1 MDKRKTLAKRW
12 MRRFLFQWMLCLLVA
27 LTIYGMGY
35 WYCTSIHPVWQGTE
49 AMYLPLQ
56 YLKVLALPLICIYLV
71 GSAGAVAYFQFRRI
85 GDGLWEIEKNL
96 KNEQADS
103 GRVPEELTEL
113 NVKIQQYQLEM
124 SRSRQAESEA
134 NQRKNDLIMYM
145 AHDLKTPLTS
155 MIGYLT
161 LLSEEKML
169 PEEIREKYQEIVL
182 NKSLRL
188 EELINEFFEITRF
201 NFSHMVL
208 EKQTVNMTRMLNQM
222 ITEFYPVFQKQG
234 LCCKTEFEE
243 VEVVCDVDKMER
255 VFDNLLKNIANYS
268 YPNTEILLHL
278 KAMGN
283 KGMQLT
289 TVNSGKTIPPEKLS
303 HLFEQ
308 FFRVDSSRSSE
319 TGGTGLGLAVS
330 KEIVTL
336 HGGTISCDSA
346 QERIIFTVTL
356 PGV

>member
-1 MDKRKTLAKRW
+1 VGKRKELAKRLL
-12 MRRFLFQWMLCLLVA
+12 RRLLVRLLVCLLIA
-27 LTIYGMGY
+27 LAVFGIGF
-35 WYCTSIHPVWQGTE
+35 WYCTKVHGIWTGTE
-49 AMYLPLQ
+49 ALYPFLV
-56 YLKVLALPLICIYLV
+56 YLKEMALPVISLYMVVCVIVISYL
-71 GSAGAVAYFQFRRI
+71 QFRRI
-85 GDGLWEIEKNL
+85 GNGLWEIRKHL
-96 KNEQADS
+96 KSEAVDN
-103 GRVPEELTEL
+103 GYIPEELTEL
-113 NVKIQQYQLEM
+113 NMQLQQYSMEM
-124 SRSRQAESEA
+124 ELSKQAESEA

-161 LLSEEKML
+161 LLTEEKAL

-208 EKQTVNMTRMLNQM
+208 EKQTVNMTRMLRQM
-222 ITEFYPVFQKQG
+222 VTEFYPIFHERG
-234 LCCKTEFEE
+234 LTCRMDFEE
-243 VEVVCDVDKMER
+243 VEVICDVDKMER

-268 YPNTEILLHL
+268 YSDSEIMLSL
-278 KAMGN
+278 KKAGE

-289 TVNSGKTIPPEKLS
+289 TVNRGKTIPPEKVA

-308 FFRVDSSRSSE
+308 FFRVDGSRSSE

-336 HGGTISCDSA
+336 HGGTITCDSA
-346 QERIIFTVTL
+346 EERIIFTVTL
-356 PGV
+356 P